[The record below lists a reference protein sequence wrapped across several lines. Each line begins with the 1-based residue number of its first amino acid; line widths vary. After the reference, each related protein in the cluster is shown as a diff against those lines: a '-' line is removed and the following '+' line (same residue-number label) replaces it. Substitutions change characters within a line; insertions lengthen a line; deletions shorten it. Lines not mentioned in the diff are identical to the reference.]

1 MERRQDTTRLY
12 SVMQGLYWMIFC
24 AYIGFATVYLLS
36 QGRSASDIGILIA
49 VSNIT
54 GALLQ
59 PVAAEL
65 SDRTERLSLS
75 QMVILLAGA
84 GALVSFVL
92 LKTDGFLTIILYG
105 ALVAL
110 VHVIMPLMNA
120 LGMAYNND
128 GQCCNFGLARA
139 MGSLGFAVIS
149 YVLGILVDRYGAWT
163 IPITAGGLFLLLA
176 LVMALGQEPL
186 WGDRDPTPVQGIR
199 KGSSVMALMTG
210 YSGFLYVLAG
220 VFLIYG
226 FHNITNIYLIQIM
239 ETVGGSAREMGIT
252 IGLAAVLELPAMIF
266 FTRIHKKLGSAGVLK
281 LASVFWVVK
290 SLGYLLAGRVG
301 HIYATQLFQALAFAP
316 FTPGVVYYTDEL
328 MADRD
333 KVRGQAYMATANT
346 LGGVLGSLSG
356 GFFLD
361 LSGVRTMILFGV
373 GLAVTG
379 AMAVIRGVRGRR
391 SQAPAI

>member
-1 MERRQDTTRLY
+1 MDSRQDTTRLY
-12 SVMQGLYWMIFC
+12 SVMQGLYWMVFC
-24 AYIGFATVYLLS
+24 AYIGFATVYLVS
-36 QGRSASDIGILIA
+36 TGRSASDIGILIA
-49 VSNIT
+49 VANIT

-65 SDRTERLSLS
+65 ADRTEGLTLS
-75 QMVILLAGA
+75 QLVLILAGA
-84 GALVSFVL
+84 GVL
-92 LKTDGFLTIILYG
+92 GSLWLFLTDGVLTLILYG
-105 ALVAL
+105 GLVAL
-110 VHVIMPLMNA
+110 LHVIMPLMNA
-120 LGMAYNND
+120 LGMAYNNS
-128 GQCCNFGLARA
+128 GQRCNFGLARA
-139 MGSLGFAVIS
+139 MGSLGFALIS
-149 YVLGILVDRYGAWT
+149 YVLGILVDRWGSWT
-163 IPITAGGLFLLLA
+163 IPLTAGGLFLILV
-176 LVMALGQEPL
+176 LVMALGQQPL
-186 WGDRDPTPVQGIR
+186 LDPKDPGPVQGIP
-199 KGSSVMALMTG
+199 KGVSLKALMTG
-210 YSGFLYVLAG
+210 YPGFLAVLAG

-266 FTRIHKKLGSAGVLK
+266 FSRLHRRLGSSRILQ
-281 LASVFWVVK
+281 LSSVFWVMK

-361 LSGVRTMILFGV
+361 FRGVGAMILFGV

-379 AMAVIRGVRGRR
+379 AAAVFRGLRAVPT
-391 SQAPAI
+391 SPQA